1 MAGEAVRPATGVR
14 RLSFLTRTS
23 LLLSFFFAADK
34 VLAFGKSLLF
44 NKIVGLEGMG
54 IFGAA
59 NNIPDYLSALLSG
72 GALGMAFI
80 PVLREYIDRDG
91 RDQAWD
97 LFSRIVNLAFVITG
111 VASVLIILAAQPL
124 VTYVIAPGF
133 SAEQQLLTASLMR
146 LDLLAIVVFSIS
158 GLVMASLQANQ
169 HFFLPALAPIL
180 YNFGQI
186 FGVTILS
193 PEKGLHIGPVQ
204 LPGFG
209 LGLHGIVYG
218 VILGAL
224 LHLLIQVPG
233 LIRYQFHWT
242 PVLEVKSAGVQ
253 RVLILLGP
261 RVLTMGC
268 IQAYFV
274 ARDNL
279 ASHFGSTGVGAL
291 NLGWTIEQ
299 VPETIIGTAM
309 AVAILPS
316 LADFVTR
323 GQAEDFTRT
332 VNRALRVMLALGL
345 PAAVLLGA
353 ATRPLAESFFGYD
366 AARLDLIQACT
377 WAFLIGLV
385 GDTWLEVAVRSFY
398 ANQNTRTPLI
408 AALAQAVAFV
418 VLSLVLSPVVGLAA
432 IPLSAALTFTVQAV
446 TLLII
451 MNRKYPGILRFQ
463 GTALR
468 SAAAAV
474 AAALVIALVLTFL
487 PAPALAKT
495 LVAVT
500 LGAAAALPLI
510 FPELRLLLNL

>member
-1 MAGEAVRPATGVR
+1 MRK
-14 RLSFLTRTS
+14 LSFLTRTS

-80 PVLREYIDRDG
+80 PVLREYIDCRS
-91 RDQAWD
+91 QEESWD
-97 LFSRIVNLAFVITG
+97 LFSRVINLAFVVTG
-111 VASVLIILAAQPL
+111 AASVGIILLTQPM
-124 VTYVIAPGF
+124 VKYIIAPGF
-133 SAEQQLLTASLMR
+133 SASQQVLTASLMR
-146 LDLLAIVVFSIS
+146 LDLLAILIFSIS

-169 HFFLPALAPIL
+169 HFFLPALAPLL
-180 YNFGQI
+180 YNLGQI
-186 FGVTILS
+186 FGVLVLS
-193 PEKGLHIGPVQ
+193 PTKGLHLGPVQ
-204 LPGFG
+204 LPSFG
-209 LGLHGIVYG
+209 LGLYGIVYG

-233 LIRYQFHWT
+233 LIRYHFHWT

-279 ASHFGSTGVGAL
+279 SSHFGTVGVGAL

-316 LADFVTR
+316 LAEFIN
-323 GQAEDFTRT
+323 QARVQDFTLT
-332 VNRALRVMLALGL
+332 VNRALRVMLALAL
-345 PAAVLLGA
+345 PSGVLLA
-353 ATRPLAESFFGYD
+353 LVVRPLAEAFFGYD
-366 AARLDLIQACT
+366 AARLDMVQACT

-385 GDTWLEVAVRSFY
+385 GDVWLEVAVRSFY
-398 ANQNTRTPLI
+398 ANQDTRTPLV
-408 AALAQAVAFV
+408 AAFAQAVAFV
-418 VLSLVLSPVVGLAA
+418 VLSLLLSPIVGLAG
-432 IPLSAALTFTVQAV
+432 IPLSAAITFTIQAIA
-446 TLLII
+446 LLAIL
-451 MNRKYPGILRFQ
+451 NRRFPGLLRVQ
-463 GTALR
+463 GTGLRAAGSAL
-468 SAAAAV
+468 AAG
-474 AAALVIALVLTFL
+474 LVLTAIVVLL
-487 PAPALAKT
+487 PGPGPLKVMIGLMLGGMA
-495 LVAVT
+495 AV
-500 LGAAAALPLI
+500 PLI
-510 FPELRLLLNL
+510 WREIRLLFSL

>member
-1 MAGEAVRPATGVR
+1 MAREAVRPAAGVR

-23 LLLSFFFAADK
+23 LLLGFFFAADK

-80 PVLREYIDRDG
+80 PVLREYIDRQGQDE
-91 RDQAWD
+91 AWN
-97 LFSRIVNLAFVITG
+97 LFSRVVNLAFVITG
-111 VASVLIILAAQPL
+111 IASVGVILSAQPL
-124 VTYVIAPGF
+124 VRFIIAPGF
-133 SAEQQLLTASLMR
+133 SPEQQAITASLMR

-169 HFFLPALAPIL
+169 HFFLPALAPLL
-180 YNFGQI
+180 YNLGQI

-193 PEKGLHIGPVQ
+193 PEQGLHLGPIQ

-209 LGLHGIVYG
+209 LGLYGIVYG

-233 LIRYQFHWT
+233 LIRYQFRWT

-291 NLGWTIEQ
+291 NLGWTVEQ

-323 GQAEDFTRT
+323 GQAGDFTRT
-332 VNRALRVMLALGL
+332 VNRALRIMLALGL
-345 PAAVLLGA
+345 PSAVLLGA
-353 ATRPLAESFFGYD
+353 AVRPLAESFFGYD
-366 AARLDLIQACT
+366 PARLDLIRACT
-377 WAFLIGLV
+377 WAFLVGLV

-398 ANQNTRTPLI
+398 ANQDTRTPLV

-418 VLSLVLSPVVGLAA
+418 VLSLVLSPVVGLAG
-432 IPLSAALTFTVQAV
+432 IPLAAALTFTVQAV
-446 TLLII
+446 VLLSI
-451 MNRKYPGILRFQ
+451 MNRKYPGVLSMQ
-463 GTALR
+463 STALR

-474 AAALVIALVLTFL
+474 AAALVIAAVLIFL
-487 PAPALAKT
+487 PIASLPRT
-495 LVAVT
+495 LMAVV
-500 LGAAAALPLI
+500 LGAGSALPLVW
-510 FPELRLLLNL
+510 PELRLLFNL